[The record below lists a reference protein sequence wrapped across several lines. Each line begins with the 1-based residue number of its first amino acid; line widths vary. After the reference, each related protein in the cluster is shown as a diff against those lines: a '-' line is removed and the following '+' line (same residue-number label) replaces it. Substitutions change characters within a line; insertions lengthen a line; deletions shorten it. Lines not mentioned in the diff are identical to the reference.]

1 MKDIEVRPVR
11 DTDAPELATIL
22 NEIISRGGT
31 TALEEP
37 FTPDALA
44 KTLLI
49 GPDVICCFAAVRRAT
64 HRLMG
69 FQLLERSTGLP
80 DYIGDI
86 GTFVRV
92 GLTQRG
98 VGSTLFK
105 ATRTEAQRK
114 KLQAINATIR
124 ADNIGGNAFYDRMG
138 FVYHRVQR
146 AVPLKDGTPVDRIS
160 KLYFLN
166 SNGSA
171 QNRAP
176 AVCSTG

>member
-1 MKDIEVRPVR
+1 MEDIEVRPVR
-11 DTDAPELATIL
+11 KTDASELAMLL

-44 KTLLI
+44 RRLLI
-49 GPDVICCFAAVRRAT
+49 GPDVICCFVAVGRAT
-64 HRLMG
+64 RRLLG
-69 FQLLERSTGLP
+69 FQSLERSHGLP
-80 DYIGDI
+80 DDIGDI

-98 VGSTLFK
+98 VGSTLFM
-105 ATRTEAQRK
+105 ATRTEAQRN

-124 ADNIGGNAFYDRMG
+124 ADNIGGNAFYDRIG

-146 AVPLKDGTPVDRIS
+146 AASLKDGTPVDRIS
-160 KLYFLN
+160 KLYLLN
-166 SNGSA
+166 PSG
-171 QNRAP
+171 
-176 AVCSTG
+176 